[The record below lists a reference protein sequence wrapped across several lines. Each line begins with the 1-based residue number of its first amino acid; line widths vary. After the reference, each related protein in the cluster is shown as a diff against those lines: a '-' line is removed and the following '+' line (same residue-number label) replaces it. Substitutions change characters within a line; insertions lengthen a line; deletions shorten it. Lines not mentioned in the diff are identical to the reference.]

1 MCGISH
7 VQERID
13 SLTMEIKNPN
23 MVGSGFI
30 SFPPQKRFEQP
41 MVFQPPT
48 VSHIEHPEEY
58 TQYFT
63 ATGAAAAAGAPAAPR
78 PAAAAPPPAA
88 VRPHPSYQ
96 GSAPPQQQQ
105 QQQQPPRAP
114 VTAYGQG
121 VNGPSRNEPDSNGFR
136 AVGRPGAHGQ
146 GYNGAQA
153 PSASTGNRAVVDANG
168 RPRGPAPTG
177 PQQSGRSQPAATPT
191 QSRPATGAPS
201 GVRPAQANGG
211 HAPTGAQQRPASAA
225 YTSNAS
231 VPGSNPHQAVNNA
244 LSSMRH
250 VPQQASSEHQVRG
263 PQTPHQSSS
272 HDTQRGSSAAQ
283 PHANAHGPYRGPG
296 NGSSAPPRA
305 AATAPARPHMP
316 PTAGPGHA
324 APRPAPVAPA
334 PVPKPVAVP
343 EEDDQD
349 DEGPD
354 GVKMTA
360 SQRKRLRKKTRDDK
374 GRV

>member
-48 VSHIEHPEEY
+48 VSQQVLLRQLVHQPHLVPRQQHPHLLQSDL
-58 TQYFT
+58 TLHTRDQ
-63 ATGAAAAAGAPAAPR
+63 
-78 PAAAAPPPAA
+78 
-88 VRPHPSYQ
+88 HHHS
-96 GSAPPQQQQ
+96 SSSSSSSL
-105 QQQQPPRAP
+105 PRAP